1 MNVKELAGKRVFH
14 SDGNI
19 YYIDSAMHVNND
31 VILHVIID
39 NNMYKIKGK
48 VIGAND
54 NIVKLETYKHR
65 KVNTRYISPSKIVGV
80 EIVTNY

>member
-1 MNVKELAGKRVFH
+1 MEMKKYFNEH
-14 SDGNI
+14 
-19 YYIDSAMHVNND
+19 
-31 VILHVIID
+31 VILHVITD

-80 EIVTNY
+80 EVITNY